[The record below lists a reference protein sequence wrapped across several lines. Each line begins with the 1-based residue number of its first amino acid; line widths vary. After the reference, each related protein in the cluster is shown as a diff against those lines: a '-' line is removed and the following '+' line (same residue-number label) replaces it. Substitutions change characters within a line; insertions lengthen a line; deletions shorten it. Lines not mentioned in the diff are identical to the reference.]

1 MDIERINDHTMKFFI
16 TYIDIEDRGFNRE
29 EIWYDRERSEEL
41 FWEMMDEAR
50 DHDDFFIDGP
60 LWIQVQAV
68 DKGIEVL
75 VTKAQLSKDGQKL
88 ELPIGVDKIIDIP
101 LDEGIE
107 SLFQQELEEEEVEP
121 AGTNFNEDGTF
132 GFLIKFNDFE
142 DVISLSHRLIFEDI
156 KDELYSFEDR
166 YYVYVEFDEV
176 LHDEEEIDRIL
187 SIILEYGEEST
198 LTIHRVSE
206 YGKQVVKERALE
218 TIRNHFPSKT

>member
-16 TYIDIEDRGFNRE
+16 TYVDIEDRGFNRE
-29 EIWYDRERSEEL
+29 EIWYNRERSEQL

-50 DHDDFFIDGP
+50 DYDDFFIDGP
-60 LWIQVQAV
+60 LRIQVQAL

-88 ELPIGVDKIIDIP
+88 ELPIGLDKIIDIP
-101 LDEGIE
+101 LDESIE
-107 SLFQQELEEEEVEP
+107 SLFQQELEEEGTV
-121 AGTNFNEDGTF
+121 TNFNEDGTL
-132 GFLIKFNDFE
+132 GFLIKFEDFE

-156 KDELYSFEDR
+156 KDQLYSFENR

-206 YGKQVVKERALE
+206 YGKEIMSEHALE
-218 TIRNHFPSKT
+218 TIRKHFPSKT

>member
-1 MDIERINDHTMKFFI
+1 MKFFI
-16 TYIDIEDRGFNRE
+16 TYVDIEDRGFNRE
-29 EIWYDRERSEEL
+29 EIWSSRERSEQL

-60 LWIQVQAV
+60 LWIQVQAM

-88 ELPIGVDKIIDIP
+88 ELPIGLDKIIDIP
-101 LDEGIE
+101 LDERIE
-107 SLFQQELEEEEVEP
+107 SLFQQELEEEME

-132 GFLIKFNDFE
+132 GFLIKFDDFE

-187 SIILEYGEEST
+187 SVILEYGEEST
-198 LTIHRVSE
+198 LTVHRVSE
-206 YGKQVVKERALE
+206 YGKQVVKEHALE
-218 TIRNHFPSKT
+218 TIRSHFSPKT

>member
-16 TYIDIEDRGFNRE
+16 TYVDIEDRGFNRE
-29 EIWYDRERSEEL
+29 EIWYNRERSEQL

-60 LWIQVQAV
+60 LWIQVQAM

-88 ELPIGVDKIIDIP
+88 ELPIGLDKIIDIP
-101 LDEGIE
+101 LDERIE
-107 SLFQQELEEEEVEP
+107 SLFQQELEEEIEAV
-121 AGTNFNEDGTF
+121 TNFNEDGTF
-132 GFLIKFNDFE
+132 GFLIKFDDFE

-198 LTIHRVSE
+198 LTVHRVNE
-206 YGKQVVKERALE
+206 YGKQVVKENALE
-218 TIRNHFPSKT
+218 TIRSHFLPKT

>member
-1 MDIERINDHTMKFFI
+1 MKFFI

-29 EIWYDRERSEEL
+29 EIWYNRERSEQL

-50 DHDDFFIDGP
+50 DYDDFFIDGP
-60 LWIQVQAV
+60 LWIQVQAL

-101 LDEGIE
+101 LDERIE
-107 SLFQQELEEEEVEP
+107 SLFQQELEEE
-121 AGTNFNEDGTF
+121 AGTHFNEDGTL
-132 GFLIKFNDFE
+132 GFLIKFDDFE
-142 DVISLSHRLIFEDI
+142 DVISLSHRLIFEEV

-176 LHDEEEIDRIL
+176 LHEEEEIERVL
-187 SIILEYGEEST
+187 SIILEYGEESAV
-198 LTIHRVSE
+198 TIHRVRE
-206 YGKQVVKERALE
+206 YGKQIAPEHALE
-218 TIRNHFPSKT
+218 TIRSHFSPQI

>member
-1 MDIERINDHTMKFFI
+1 MKFFI
-16 TYIDIEDRGFNRE
+16 TYVDIEDRGFNRE
-29 EIWYDRERSEEL
+29 EIWYNRERSEQL

-50 DHDDFFIDGP
+50 DYDDFFIDGP
-60 LWIQVQAV
+60 LWIQVQAL

-88 ELPIGVDKIIDIP
+88 ELPIGLDKIIDIP
-101 LDEGIE
+101 LDESIE
-107 SLFQQELEEEEVEP
+107 SLFQQELEEEGTV
-121 AGTNFNEDGTF
+121 TNFNEDGTL
-132 GFLIKFNDFE
+132 GFLIKFEDFE

-156 KDELYSFEDR
+156 KDQLYSFENR

-206 YGKQVVKERALE
+206 YGKEIMSEHALE
-218 TIRNHFPSKT
+218 TIRKHFPSKT

>member
-1 MDIERINDHTMKFFI
+1 MNK
-16 TYIDIEDRGFNRE
+16 
-29 EIWYDRERSEEL
+29 
-41 FWEMMDEAR
+41 
-50 DHDDFFIDGP
+50 
-60 LWIQVQAV
+60 
-68 DKGIEVL
+68 
-75 VTKAQLSKDGQKL
+75 KL
-88 ELPIGVDKIIDIP
+88 ELPIGLDKIIDIP
-101 LDEGIE
+101 LDERIE
-107 SLFQQELEEEEVEP
+107 SLFQRELEED

-198 LTIHRVSE
+198 LTVHRVSE
-206 YGKQVVKERALE
+206 YGKLIIAEHALE
-218 TIRNHFPSKT
+218 TIRSHFPSKK

>member
-1 MDIERINDHTMKFFI
+1 
-16 TYIDIEDRGFNRE
+16 
-29 EIWYDRERSEEL
+29 
-41 FWEMMDEAR
+41 MDEAR

-75 VTKAQLSKDGQKL
+75 CHESRAFKGRTKAGTTDRG
-88 ELPIGVDKIIDIP
+88 DKIIDIP

-107 SLFQQELEEEEVEP
+107 SLFQQELVEEVEEQT
-121 AGTNFNEDGTF
+121 GTNFNEDGTF

-206 YGKQVVKERALE
+206 YGKQIVKEHALE
-218 TIRNHFPSKT
+218 TIRNNFPVNVGRFL

>member
-1 MDIERINDHTMKFFI
+1 LDIERINDHTMKFFI
-16 TYIDIEDRGFNRE
+16 TYVDIEDRGFNRE
-29 EIWYDRERSEEL
+29 EIWYNRERSEQL

-60 LWIQVQAV
+60 LWIQVQAM

-88 ELPIGVDKIIDIP
+88 ELPIGLDKIIDIP
-101 LDEGIE
+101 LDERIE
-107 SLFQQELEEEEVEP
+107 SLFQQELEEEME

-132 GFLIKFNDFE
+132 GFLIKFDDFE

-198 LTIHRVSE
+198 LTVHRVSE

-218 TIRNHFPSKT
+218 TIRSHFSPKT

>member
-1 MDIERINDHTMKFFI
+1 MKFFI
-16 TYIDIEDRGFNRE
+16 TYVDIEDRGFNRE
-29 EIWYDRERSEEL
+29 EIWYNRERSEQL

-50 DHDDFFIDGP
+50 DYDDFFIDGP
-60 LWIQVQAV
+60 LWIQVQAL

-88 ELPIGVDKIIDIP
+88 ELPIGLDKIIDIP
-101 LDEGIE
+101 LDESIE
-107 SLFQQELEEEEVEP
+107 SLFQQELEGEGTV
-121 AGTNFNEDGTF
+121 TNFNEDGTL
-132 GFLIKFNDFE
+132 GFLIKFDDFE

-156 KDELYSFEDR
+156 KDQLYSFENR

-206 YGKQVVKERALE
+206 YGKEIMNEHALE
-218 TIRNHFPSKT
+218 TIRKHFPSKT

>member
-1 MDIERINDHTMKFFI
+1 MKFFI
-16 TYIDIEDRGFNRE
+16 TYVDIEDRGFDRE
-29 EIWYDRERSEEL
+29 EIWYNRERSEEL

-50 DHDDFFIDGP
+50 GNDDFFIDGP
-60 LWIQVQAV
+60 LWIQVQAL

-88 ELPIGVDKIIDIP
+88 ELPIGLDKIIDIP
-101 LDEGIE
+101 LDDRIE
-107 SLFQQELEEEEVEP
+107 TLFQQELEEEV
-121 AGTNFNEDGTF
+121 GTNFSEDGKF

-187 SIILEYGEEST
+187 SVILEYGEEST
-198 LTIHRVSE
+198 LTVHRVSE
-206 YGKQVVKERALE
+206 YGKQIVKEHALE
-218 TIRNHFPSKT
+218 MIRSHFPSKK

>member
-16 TYIDIEDRGFNRE
+16 TYVDIEDRGFNRE
-29 EIWYDRERSEEL
+29 EIWYNRERSEQL

-50 DHDDFFIDGP
+50 DYDDFFIDGP
-60 LWIQVQAV
+60 LWIQVQAL

-88 ELPIGVDKIIDIP
+88 ELPIGLDKIIDIP
-101 LDEGIE
+101 LDESIE
-107 SLFQQELEEEEVEP
+107 SLFQQELEEEGTV
-121 AGTNFNEDGTF
+121 TNFNEDGTL
-132 GFLIKFNDFE
+132 GFLIKFDDFE

-156 KDELYSFEDR
+156 KDQLYSFENR

-187 SIILEYGEEST
+187 SIVLEYGEEST

-206 YGKQVVKERALE
+206 YGKEIMNEHALE
-218 TIRNHFPSKT
+218 TIRKHFPSKT